1 MLTEK
6 KLESARLQAEGH
18 KIVDISKKIGISRQ
32 SISKWQKDSEYQD
45 AVNSMKKEILDN
57 ARTRLVKKTD
67 KYLDELENIALNSDN
82 DKTKLSALTY
92 LLDQSLGK
100 ATSYKEVKVDE
111 DKKETLSWDDMGKVV
126 NIGK

>member
-6 KLESARLQAEGH
+6 KLESAKLQAEGH

-126 NIGK
+126 NLQK

>member
-6 KLESARLQAEGH
+6 KLESAKLQAEGH
-18 KIVDISKKIGISRQ
+18 KIVDISKQIGISRQ

-82 DKTKLSALTY
+82 EKTKLSALTY

-126 NIGK
+126 NLQK

>member
-18 KIVDISKKIGISRQ
+18 KIIDISKKIGVSRQ
-32 SISKWQKDSEYQD
+32 SISAWQKDNEYQD
-45 AVNSMKKEILDN
+45 AIKSIQQDMITN

-67 KYLDELENIALNSDN
+67 RYIDELENIALNSDSE
-82 DKTKLSALTY
+82 KTRLSALTY

-100 ATSYKEVKVDE
+100 ATSYKEVNVAE
-111 DKKETLSWDDMGKVV
+111 DKKKTLSWDDFGKVV
-126 NIGK
+126 NLNK

>member
-6 KLESARLQAEGH
+6 KLESAKLQAEGH

-67 KYLDELENIALNSDN
+67 RYLDELENIALNSDN

-126 NIGK
+126 NLQK

>member
-18 KIVDISKKIGISRQ
+18 KIIDISKKIGVSRQ
-32 SISKWQKDSEYQD
+32 SISAWQKDNEYQD
-45 AVNSMKKEILDN
+45 AIKSIQQDMITN

-67 KYLDELENIALNSDN
+67 RYIDELENIALNSDSE
-82 DKTKLSALTY
+82 KTRLSALTY

-100 ATSYKEVKVDE
+100 ATSYKEVNVTE
-111 DKKETLSWDDMGKVV
+111 DKKKTLSWDDFGKVV
-126 NIGK
+126 NINK

>member
-18 KIVDISKKIGISRQ
+18 KIIDISKKIGVSRQ
-32 SISKWQKDSEYQD
+32 SISAWQKDNEYQD
-45 AVNSMKKEILDN
+45 AIKSIQQDMITN

-67 KYLDELENIALNSDN
+67 RYIDELENIALNSDSE
-82 DKTKLSALTY
+82 KTRLSALTY

-100 ATSYKEVKVDE
+100 ATSYKEVNVTE
-111 DKKETLSWDDMGKVV
+111 DKKKTLSWDDFGKVV
-126 NIGK
+126 NLNK

>member
-6 KLESARLQAEGH
+6 KLESAKLQAEGH

-126 NIGK
+126 NLGK

>member
-18 KIVDISKKIGISRQ
+18 KIIDISKKIGVSRQ
-32 SISKWQKDSEYQD
+32 SISAWQKDNEYQD
-45 AVNSMKKEILDN
+45 AIKSIQQDMITN

-67 KYLDELENIALNSDN
+67 RYIDELENIALNSDSE
-82 DKTKLSALTY
+82 KTRLSALTY

-100 ATSYKEVKVDE
+100 ATSHKEVNVAE
-111 DKKETLSWDDMGKVV
+111 DKKKTLSWDDFGKVV
-126 NIGK
+126 NLNK

>member
-6 KLESARLQAEGH
+6 KLESAKLQAEGH
-18 KIVDISKKIGISRQ
+18 KIVDISKQIGISRQ

-82 DKTKLSALTY
+82 EKTRLSALTY

-100 ATSYKEVKVDE
+100 ATSHKEVNVAE
-111 DKKETLSWDDMGKVV
+111 DKKKTLSWDDFGKVV
-126 NIGK
+126 NLNK

>member
-6 KLESARLQAEGH
+6 KLESAKLQAEGH

-82 DKTKLSALTY
+82 EKTKLSALTY

>member
-6 KLESARLQAEGH
+6 KLESAKLQAEGH
-18 KIVDISKKIGISRQ
+18 KIVDISKQIGISRQ

-82 DKTKLSALTY
+82 EKTKLSALTY

-100 ATSYKEVKVDE
+100 PTSYKEVKVAE
-111 DKKETLSWDDMGKVV
+111 DKKEALSWDDMGKVV

>member
-6 KLESARLQAEGH
+6 KLESAKLQAEGH

-67 KYLDELENIALNSDN
+67 RYLDELENIALNSDN

>member
-6 KLESARLQAEGH
+6 KLESAKLQAEGH
-18 KIVDISKKIGISRQ
+18 KIVDISKQIGISRQ

-82 DKTKLSALTY
+82 EKTKLSALTY